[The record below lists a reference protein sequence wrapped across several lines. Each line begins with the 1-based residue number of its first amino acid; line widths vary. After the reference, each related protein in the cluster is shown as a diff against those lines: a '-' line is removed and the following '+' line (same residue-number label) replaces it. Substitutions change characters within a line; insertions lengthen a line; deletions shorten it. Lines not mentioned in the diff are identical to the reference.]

1 MSVFQSA
8 YDFFKNLVSP
18 PWLKQITQ
26 WLNDNVL
33 MPYLRQL
40 GEQGV
45 AKIEHLIIKASRMDV
60 SGEEKFKYVFTEFK
74 DWAAHIKVTDE
85 IINLCIELLL
95 ARLKKQGIVE

>member
-1 MSVFQSA
+1 MSIFQSA
-8 YDFFKNLVSP
+8 ADFIKKLVSP

-45 AKIEHLIIKASRMDV
+45 AKMESLIVKASRMDC
-60 SGEEKFKYVFTEFK
+60 SGDDKFKWVFTEFK
-74 DWAAHIKVTDE
+74 DWATHIKVTDSM
-85 IINLCIELLL
+85 INLAIEVLL
-95 ARLKKQGIVE
+95 ARLKKQGIVQ